1 MYSSI
6 SADGDGSGRSTLSG
20 VSNTSVCQHAD
31 QLYVSFAADSV
42 RIKLTNKAAKS
53 PHPKGFD
60 GVATG
65 FRVINMSL
73 HRQLVVA
80 EEKRSRLT

>member
-1 MYSSI
+1 MPTNYT
-6 SADGDGSGRSTLSG
+6 SALRLIL
-20 VSNTSVCQHAD
+20 CM
-31 QLYVSFAADSV
+31 
-42 RIKLTNKAAKS
+42 IKLTSKAAKS

-60 GVATG
+60 GMATG
-65 FRVINMSL
+65 FRVINISL